1 MKNRIA
7 SDQVVYAGAI
17 CKVHRVELEPAPGR
31 RIPRDKVEMSDAVVI
46 LPVLADGSL
55 VLIRNERFT
64 VGETLW
70 EFPAGKID
78 DPESPQQCAERELIE
93 EAGYA
98 AGNLVKLGGFF
109 TCPGLTTEY
118 IHAFLARNLQPR
130 RQQLEEYESI
140 QVQAVEPNRV
150 AGMIRA
156 GELHDA
162 KSLAAYLL
170 WRMREEAV

>member
-7 SDQVVYAGAI
+7 SDQVVYTGAI
-17 CKVHRVELEPAPGR
+17 CQVHRVELELAPGR
-31 RIPRDKVEMSDAVVI
+31 RIPRDKVEMSNAVVI

-64 VGETLW
+64 VEENLW

-78 DPESPQQCAERELIE
+78 SPESPQQCAERELIE
-93 EAGYA
+93 ETGYA
-98 AGNLVKLGGFF
+98 AGNLVHLGGFF

-118 IHAFLARNLQPR
+118 IHAFLASSLKPR

-150 AGMIRA
+150 AGMIRS

-170 WRMREEAV
+170 WRMRQETV

>member
-1 MKNRIA
+1 
-7 SDQVVYAGAI
+7 
-17 CKVHRVELEPAPGR
+17 
-31 RIPRDKVEMSDAVVI
+31 MSNAVVV

-55 VLIRNERFT
+55 VLIRNDRFA
-64 VGETLW
+64 VEETLW

-78 DPESPQQCAERELIE
+78 GPESPQQCAERELVE

-98 AGNLVKLGGFF
+98 AGNLVRLGGFF

-118 IHAFLARNLQPR
+118 IHAFLARGLQPR

-140 QVQAVEPNRV
+140 QVQAVEPNRL
-150 AGMIRA
+150 AGMIRS

-170 WRMREEAV
+170 WRMREEGM